1 MQLWRPSGCSIF
13 ADWLVLEVAKR
24 FGRPLW
30 GAFRRTGALN
40 TSNVPVLFPTS
51 VPEGAARVAFGQ
63 RGPWGRSCR
72 NRSSSHLFHQQSSL
86 PFHFCCTS
94 CCFRIHVQ
102 CEEPGKQFE
111 FFSMI
116 GNDHNMNSTCWVL
129 GVVMQSYPD
138 HQQQL
143 DASSLLEIDLQALS
157 LLTYP
162 SLSSLPFLEQALMN
176 SQT

>member
-1 MQLWRPSGCSIF
+1 MLLWRPSGCSIF

-24 FGRPLW
+24 FGRALW
-30 GAFRRTGALN
+30 GAFRRTGALDA
-40 TSNVPVLFPTS
+40 SNIPVLFPT

-63 RGPWGRSCR
+63 RGPWRGSCR

-86 PFHFCCTS
+86 PFHLCCTS

-143 DASSLLEIDLQALS
+143 DASSLLVTDLQALPP
-157 LLTYP
+157 LTYP
-162 SLSSLPFLEQALMN
+162 SLSSSPCLEQAPMN